1 MRKIAVITVGR
12 SDYSIYKPLID
23 RITQDP
29 ELELFLIA
37 TGSHLSHEFGM
48 TIHQIEADG
57 FSVDA
62 KVDMLI
68 SSDNPSAI
76 SKSIGIGTIGFA
88 QLYSDTCLLYTSDA
102 ADE

>member
-23 RITQDP
+23 KITQDP

-37 TGSHLSHEFGM
+37 SGSHLSHEFGM

-57 FSVDA
+57 F
-62 KVDMLI
+62 
-68 SSDNPSAI
+68 
-76 SKSIGIGTIGFA
+76 
-88 QLYSDTCLLYTSDA
+88 Q
-102 ADE
+102 